1 MTSRSFPLLSIGL
14 AALLLVAA
22 CGGVAADDGGL
33 ATLESGESG
42 ETTTTTEGAT
52 EADAEEA
59 ALEFSQCMRDNGVPD
74 FPDPTFTEN
83 GGGIAVG
90 GGPDGEGPGFDPQSE
105 EVQAAFEAC
114 GDLLEGAAFGPGGGN
129 FDATE
134 LQDNLLAM
142 AECLRGQ
149 GLEVDDPDLSNFGP
163 AAGGPPPD
171 TDEIE
176 SEGGQG
182 PGGQGFSIFGDLD
195 IDDPDVQAAMETCQG
210 EFGFTGPGSDAATE
224 DGEG

>member
-1 MTSRSFPLLSIGL
+1 MTFPSFRLLSIGL
-14 AALLLVAA
+14 AALLLVGA

-33 ATLESGESG
+33 ATLESGESD
-42 ETTTTTEGAT
+42 ETTTTTAAAS

-74 FPDPTFTEN
+74 FPDPNFTEG
-83 GGGIAVG
+83 GGGIIV
-90 GGPDGEGPGFDPQSE
+90 GGPDGEGPGFDPQSD

-114 GDLLEGAAFGPGGGN
+114 GDLLEGAAFGPGGGD

-142 AECLRGQ
+142 AECLRDQ

-171 TDEIE
+171 DEASVTE
-176 SEGGQG
+176 EGDG
-182 PGGQGFSIFGDLD
+182 PEVRTFSIFGDLD
-195 IDDPDVQAAMETCQG
+195 MDDPDVQAAMETCQG
-210 EFGFTGPGSDAATE
+210 EIGFGFQSDAVTE

>member
-1 MTSRSFPLLSIGL
+1 MTSLSSRLLSIGL
-14 AALLLVAA
+14 AALLLVGA

-33 ATLESGESG
+33 ATLESGESD
-42 ETTTTTEGAT
+42 ETTTTTSAAT
-52 EADAEEA
+52 EADTEEA
-59 ALEFSQCMRDNGVPD
+59 ALEFSQCMRDNGVPE
-74 FPDPTFTEN
+74 FPDPSFTEG
-83 GGGIAVG
+83 GGGIIV
-90 GGPDGEGPGFDPQSE
+90 GGPDGEDPGFDPQSD

-114 GDLLEGAAFGPGGGN
+114 GELLEGAAFGPGGGD

-142 AECLRGQ
+142 AECLRDQ

-171 TDEIE
+171 DE
-176 SEGGQG
+176 EGVTEDGEVPQ
-182 PGGQGFSIFGDLD
+182 GQGFSIFGDVDL
-195 IDDPDVQAAMETCQG
+195 DDPDVQAAMEVCQ
-210 EFGFTGPGSDAATE
+210 EEVGFGPGPNAATE

>member
-1 MTSRSFPLLSIGL
+1 MTSLSFRLLSIGL
-14 AALLLVAA
+14 AALLLVGA

-33 ATLESGESG
+33 ATLESGESD
-42 ETTTTTEGAT
+42 ETTTTTSAAT
-52 EADAEEA
+52 EADTEEA

-74 FPDPTFTEN
+74 FPDPNFTEG
-83 GGGIAVG
+83 GGGIIV
-90 GGPDGEGPGFDPQSE
+90 GGPDGEGPGFDPQSD

-114 GDLLEGAAFGPGGGN
+114 GELLEGAAFGPGGGN
-129 FDATE
+129 FDPTE

-142 AECLRGQ
+142 AECLRDQ

-171 TDEIE
+171 DEQSA
-176 SEGGQG
+176 SEPGDG
-182 PGGQGFSIFGDLD
+182 PQGQGFSIFGDLD
-195 IDDPDVQAAMETCQG
+195 LDDPDVQAAMEVCQG
-210 EFGFTGPGSDAATE
+210 EVGFGPGSNAVTE

>member
-33 ATLESGESG
+33 ATLESGESD
-42 ETTTTTEGAT
+42 ETTTTTSAAT

-74 FPDPTFTEN
+74 FPDPNFTEG
-83 GGGIAVG
+83 GGGIIA
-90 GGPDGEGPGFDPQSE
+90 GGPDGEGPGFDPQSD

-114 GDLLEGAAFGPGGGN
+114 GDVLEGAAFGPGGGN

-142 AECLRGQ
+142 AECLRDQ

-171 TDEIE
+171 DEAGVTE
-176 SEGGQG
+176 DGEGPQQ
-182 PGGQGFSIFGDLD
+182 GQGFTIFGDLD
-195 IDDPDVQAAMETCQG
+195 MDDPGVQAAMETCQG
-210 EFGFTGPGSDAATE
+210 EFGFGPGSGAATE

>member
-1 MTSRSFPLLSIGL
+1 MTSRSVQLLSFGL
-14 AALLLVAA
+14 AALLLVSA

-33 ATLESGESG
+33 ATLESGESD
-42 ETTTTTEGAT
+42 ETTTTTAAAT

-59 ALEFSQCMRDNGVPD
+59 ALEFSQCMRDNGVPE
-74 FPDPTFTEN
+74 FPDPNFTEG
-83 GGGIAVG
+83 GGGITV
-90 GGPDGEGPGFDPQSE
+90 GGPDGDGPGFDPQSD

-114 GDLLEGAAFGPGGGN
+114 GELLEGAAFGPGGGD

-142 AECLRGQ
+142 AECLRDQ

-171 TDEIE
+171 DEVSA
-176 SEGGQG
+176 SEPGEGPQGQA
-182 PGGQGFSIFGDLD
+182 FTIFGDLD
-195 IDDPDVQAAMETCQG
+195 MDDPDVQAAMETCQG
-210 EFGFTGPGSDAATE
+210 EFGFGPGPNAGTQ

>member
-1 MTSRSFPLLSIGL
+1 MTSLSSRLLSIGL

-33 ATLESGESG
+33 ATLEGGDSD
-42 ETTTTTEGAT
+42 ETTTTTAAAT
-52 EADAEEA
+52 EADTEEA

-74 FPDPTFTEN
+74 FPDPNFTQ
-83 GGGIAVG
+83 GGGGVIV
-90 GGPDGEGPGFDPQSE
+90 GGPDGEDPGFDPQSD

-114 GDLLEGAAFGPGGGN
+114 GELLEGAAFGPGGGD

-142 AECLRGQ
+142 AECLRDQ

-171 TDEIE
+171 DEASV
-176 SEGGQG
+176 SEDGEG
-182 PGGQGFSIFGDLD
+182 PQGQGFTIFGDLD
-195 IDDPDVQAAMETCQG
+195 MDDPDVQAAMETCQG
-210 EFGFTGPGSDAATE
+210 EVGFGPGPDAVTE